1 MKAMNK
7 NFKLLKQINFDN
19 DNELKS
25 EQVIYSYEEW
35 EFKTIGSQL
44 THKNVMDDT
53 NFPHWDNWSNL
64 ITHVISFKS

>member
-1 MKAMNK
+1 MNN

-44 THKNVMDDT
+44 THKNFMDDT
-53 NFPHWDNWSNL
+53 NFPH
-64 ITHVISFKS
+64 